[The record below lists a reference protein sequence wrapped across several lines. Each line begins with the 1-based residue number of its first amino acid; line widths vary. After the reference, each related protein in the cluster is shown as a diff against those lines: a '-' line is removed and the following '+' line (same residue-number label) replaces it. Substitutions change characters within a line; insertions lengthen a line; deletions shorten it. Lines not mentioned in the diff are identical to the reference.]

1 MTHTPKQHWELGAG
15 TGKSFIIAAIA
26 ALYLVQNANARIQ
39 MIVPSNYLLRRDR
52 ARFEA
57 LWSTVGQDRISYHVN
72 MTNCSEDT
80 TLTIIDEA
88 DELMLMCP
96 GMFFGN
102 LAKRQSVLMFSGSF
116 RDSNDAFLPKIFKHF
131 RITAWD
137 CTFVQDSIRAP
148 TFNEYLAAD
157 ELNCYIAA

>member
-26 ALYLVQNANARIQ
+26 ALYLVQDAHARIHL
-39 MIVPSNYLLRRDR
+39 IVPSNYLLRRDR

-72 MTNCSEDT
+72 MTDCGEEIA
-80 TLTIIDEA
+80 LTIIDEA

-96 GMFFGN
+96 GMFFN
-102 LAKRQSVLMFSGSF
+102 RLAQRQSVLMFSGSF
-116 RDSNDAFLPKIFKHF
+116 RDSNDAFLPQIFKHF
-131 RITAWD
+131 RIAAWD
-137 CTFVQDSIRAP
+137 CTFVQDSLGAP
-148 TFNEYLAAD
+148 AFHEYIAAD